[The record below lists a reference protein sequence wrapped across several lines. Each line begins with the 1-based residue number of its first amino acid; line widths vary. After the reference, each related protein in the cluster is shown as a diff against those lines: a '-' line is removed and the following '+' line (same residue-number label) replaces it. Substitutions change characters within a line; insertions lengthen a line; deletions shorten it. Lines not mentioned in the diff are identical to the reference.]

1 MKVQIILNN
10 IEYTMNMPEWVKTI
24 AQLKNNI
31 MNDTNNYKFKDI
43 EVTFEENE
51 MIYEPYDTDII
62 ENVIYILT
70 ISMA

>member
-62 ENVIYILT
+62 ENVIYIVST
-70 ISMA
+70 SME

>member
-62 ENVIYILT
+62 ENVIYIVT

>member
-1 MKVQIILNN
+1 
-10 IEYTMNMPEWVKTI
+10 MPEWVKTI

-62 ENVIYILT
+62 ENVIYIVT